1 MIYQHNI
8 KEPNMKCNEEYFVV
22 KKNMQGIYLLDDR
35 NDVLLKTDNMDDAL
49 AMFNK
54 CISNRKG
61 DKETYTVFSRAVPV
75 KDRFLYL
82 LGEK

>member
-1 MIYQHNI
+1 
-8 KEPNMKCNEEYFVV
+8 MKCNEEYFVV

-49 AMFNK
+49 AMFNR
-54 CISNRKG
+54 CVSNKKS
-61 DKETYTVFSRAVPV
+61 DKETYTVFSRTIPV